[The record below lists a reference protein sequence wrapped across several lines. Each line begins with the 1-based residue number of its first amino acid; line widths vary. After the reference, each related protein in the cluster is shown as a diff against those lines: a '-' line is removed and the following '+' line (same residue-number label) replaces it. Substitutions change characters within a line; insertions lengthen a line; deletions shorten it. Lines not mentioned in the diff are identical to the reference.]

1 MSRGSF
7 IPLPPLS
14 PYLFILAL
22 ELMTAAIKKNDTSI
36 NGMEINNS
44 EYLLSQYADNSSLIL
59 DGGMTRLEN
68 LYII

>member
-14 PYLFILAL
+14 PYPFILAL
-22 ELMTAAIKKNDTSI
+22 ELMSAAIKNDTSI

-59 DGGMTRLEN
+59 DGGMTLLEN
-68 LYII
+68 LYIF